1 MNHVSIDAPVLR
13 DVELSPV
20 PRLNT
25 PTASASLRG
34 RVSLGVAAVRRL
46 TAEQAAQGDEEWL
59 DFLESESAH
68 SDYLLLSLVCAFRPS
83 DNDDPFVDAGLGI
96 RLEAPD
102 EPADRQ
108 PIAWSIAPKK
118 RLAPGGG
125 VGGRIALTAKL
136 AIIESTL
143 DVTPNQQQEQLF
155 LVGMGERDSDPEWRF
170 KATSSVPLIGDET
183 LTVVVKAPTGA
194 TVRAHVS
201 VAATVRQR
209 RLGLIPYRAELPP
222 ALRTIDLQ

>member
-25 PTASASLRG
+25 PTTSASLRG
-34 RVSLGVAAVRRL
+34 RVSLGVAAVCRL
-46 TAEQAAQGDEEWL
+46 TAEQATQGDEEWL

-118 RLAPGGG
+118 RLAPAGR
-125 VGGRIALTAKL
+125 VGRIALTAKL

-143 DVTPNQQQEQLF
+143 DVTPNQQQEHLF

-170 KATSSVPLIGDET
+170 KPTSSVPLIGDET
-183 LTVVVKAPTGA
+183 LTVVVKAPAGA

-209 RLGLIPYRAELPP
+209 RLGLIPYRADLPP

>member
-1 MNHVSIDAPVLR
+1 M
-13 DVELSPV
+13 
-20 PRLNT
+20 
-25 PTASASLRG
+25 
-34 RVSLGVAAVRRL
+34 VRRL
-46 TAEQAAQGDEEWL
+46 TAEQAAQGDEEWR

-118 RLAPGGG
+118 RLAPAGR
-125 VGGRIALTAKL
+125 VGRVALTAKL
-136 AIIESTL
+136 AIVESTL
-143 DVTPNQQQEQLF
+143 DVTPDQQQEHLF
-155 LVGMGERDSDPEWRF
+155 LVGMGEHDSDPEWRF

-209 RLGLIPYRAELPP
+209 RLGLIPYRAHLPP

>member
-1 MNHVSIDAPVLR
+1 MNHVSIDVPVLR

-25 PTASASLRG
+25 PTTSAPLRG
-34 RVSLGVAAVRRL
+34 RVSLGVAVVRRL

-68 SDYLLLSLVCAFRPS
+68 SDYLLLSLVCAFRPA
-83 DNDDPFVDAGLGI
+83 DNDDVFVDAGVGI
-96 RLEAPD
+96 QLEAPD
-102 EPADRQ
+102 EPEDRQ

-118 RLAPGGG
+118 RASPAGR
-125 VGGRIALTAKL
+125 VGRIALTAKL
-136 AIIESTL
+136 AIVESTL
-143 DVTPNQQQEQLF
+143 DVTPNQQQEHLF

-183 LTVVVKAPTGA
+183 LTIVVKAPA
-194 TVRAHVS
+194 RAAVRAHVS

-209 RLGLIPYRAELPP
+209 RLGLIPYRAELPST
-222 ALRTIDLQ
+222 LRTIDLQ